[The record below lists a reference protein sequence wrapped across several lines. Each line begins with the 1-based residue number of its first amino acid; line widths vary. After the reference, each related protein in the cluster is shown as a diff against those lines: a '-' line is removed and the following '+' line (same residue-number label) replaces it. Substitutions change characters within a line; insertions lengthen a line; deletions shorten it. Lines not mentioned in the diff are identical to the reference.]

1 MKVAIVT
8 QPLMAN
14 YGGILQNYALQQVL
28 KQLGHEP
35 VTIDWLPT
43 TPLKWYLRGLL
54 RMIVKGVP
62 YRRLF
67 CVRSE
72 PFETFVRSRLNLTPT
87 VRCYRKSLVK
97 DMDALLAGSDQ
108 VWRPGYSPRLLP
120 DMFFRFAGD
129 FRGIR
134 MSYAASFGTDHW
146 EASPSLKAQCL
157 RYAKAILKGIA
168 YAGGCGAGYDN
179 MSVTGYKT
187 ITLEGL
193 DAAGI
198 CITPETYFPMLES
211 MRIIGGDAMLSPAV
225 SESE

>member
-1 MKVAIVT
+1 
-8 QPLMAN
+8 MAN

-54 RMIVKGVP
+54 RMILKGVP

-87 VRCYRKSLVK
+87 VRCYRKSLTK
-97 DMDALLAGSDQ
+97 GMDALLAGSDQ

-134 MSYAASFGTDHW
+134 MAYAASFGTDRW

-157 RYAKAILKGIA
+157 RYAKAIHPVSVREQTGI
-168 YAGGCGAGYDN
+168 D
-179 MSVTGYKT
+179 
-187 ITLEGL
+187 
-193 DAAGI
+193 I
-198 CITPETYFPMLES
+198 CRQEL
-211 MRIIGGDAMLSPAV
+211 
-225 SESE
+225 